1 MSLGT
6 KQLYHRDLEEFTV
19 VCRLDLDIDEV
30 AAIAALVR
38 SVDRLLHSRCNL
50 YAIQVNIDE
59 ARFRDIYLYAIYL
72 VSVLWLCTAH

>member
-1 MSLGT
+1 M
-6 KQLYHRDLEEFTV
+6 

-38 SVDRLLHSRCNL
+38 SVDRLC
-50 YAIQVNIDE
+50 IQDVIYKLFKLIFDE
-59 ARFRDIYLYAIYL
+59 ALFRDIYLYAIYL